1 MATLRDR
8 YGKAKEIAGQTAN
21 NKASLANKMAKQ
33 AAAMSNNSKM
43 TQAILGQQAANDAV
57 SQGFDEGIDRANSMQ
72 AQISAEE
79 ARAADREQSQK
90 QFEAQ
95 QAQAAAEAEK
105 NRQLQSAEAEK
116 QREFEK
122 EQAEKEREAAKEEKK
137 KDRTWQTAST
147 VASGFLN
154 FWK

>member
-33 AAAMSNNSKM
+33 AGALSNTSKM
-43 TQAILGQQAANDAV
+43 SQAILGQQAANDAV
-57 SQGFDEGIDRANSMQ
+57 AQGFDEGIDRANTMQ

-105 NRQLQSAEAEK
+105 NRQLQTAEAEK

-122 EQAEKEREAAKEEKK
+122 EQAEKEREYNTEEKK

-147 VASGFLN
+147 VAGGFLN
-154 FWK
+154 LFK

>member
-1 MATLRDR
+1 MTLRER
-8 YGKAKEIAGQTAN
+8 YGEARDIAGKNAVN
-21 NKASLANKMAKQ
+21 RGSLANRMAKQ

-43 TQAILGQQAANDAV
+43 TQALLGAQAANEAV
-57 SQGFDEGIDRANSMQ
+57 AQGFDEGIDRANTMQ
-72 AQISAEE
+72 AQLSAEE
-79 ARAADREQSQK
+79 ARVADRKQSQK

-105 NRQLQSAEAEK
+105 NRQLQTAEAEK

-154 FWK
+154 LFK